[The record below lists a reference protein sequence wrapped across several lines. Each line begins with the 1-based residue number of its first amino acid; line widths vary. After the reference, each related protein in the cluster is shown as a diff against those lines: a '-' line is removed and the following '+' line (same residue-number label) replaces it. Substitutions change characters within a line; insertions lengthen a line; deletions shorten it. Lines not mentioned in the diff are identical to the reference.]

1 MADKL
6 IEAVEELPPGSCAPH
21 VVALIYS
28 MRDMTPDGRRAMA
41 AMFLGTYREMVKCF

>member
-6 IEAVEELPPGSCAPH
+6 IEAVEELPPGSCAPA

-28 MRDMTPDGRRAMA
+28 MANLPPESKRAMA
-41 AMFLGTYREMVKCF
+41 AMFLGAYREMVK